1 MKTNSTHQSNPT
13 LSQIYIT
20 DNCDCM
26 CHYPEEFDINDENS
40 IFENNPPPQQ
50 KKYVQSTLK
59 QKLFKKKTNSDN
71 FCVCDKI
78 CSCECHNTACSCCP
92 CVKEKASDYYKN
104 LYSQIKSELEIEKR
118 RSERMKFDKEMN
130 KENFEKEKKNLILEN
145 TQLKKQLSE
154 TITLLEREEEKNA
167 QRDEEVFNYQNDEL
181 PKLQQSYENLIK
193 SIKEEKDKQLNEM
206 NNKILELS
214 KENLSLKYQIEKNE
228 SEKIKNV
235 NQIIEELNIEIT
247 ELKNELESKNSI
259 IDKLNG
265 ENEELNS
272 HCEEIKSKYN
282 KEIQELRNKNMILN
296 QNINLN
302 LSEIKKFKDE
312 LTRIKKNKSNDDQIF
327 LKLKTG
333 NENKDNEI
341 NNLKRL
347 LIEKED
353 EIETLANELEKLKK
367 GYDNLNINFTEAAGR
382 LESFSDLEQRYN
394 SLLQEYNKLKK
405 ENNENKNISM
415 QNAKIVNALK
425 IKLSKSEDN
434 VNCLINEKEN
444 LKQEIIRLNIFE
456 KKFNEVCD
464 ENEELKLISDKY
476 DNLKREYD
484 LLINK
489 LQKKNIVEKEKK
501 INIKV

>member
-1 MKTNSTHQSNPT
+1 
-13 LSQIYIT
+13 
-20 DNCDCM
+20 
-26 CHYPEEFDINDENS
+26 
-40 IFENNPPPQQ
+40 
-50 KKYVQSTLK
+50 
-59 QKLFKKKTNSDN
+59 
-71 FCVCDKI
+71 
-78 CSCECHNTACSCCP
+78 
-92 CVKEKASDYYKN
+92 
-104 LYSQIKSELEIEKR
+104 
-118 RSERMKFDKEMN
+118 
-130 KENFEKEKKNLILEN
+130 
-145 TQLKKQLSE
+145 
-154 TITLLEREEEKNA
+154 
-167 QRDEEVFNYQNDEL
+167 
-181 PKLQQSYENLIK
+181 
-193 SIKEEKDKQLNEM
+193 M

-394 SLLQEYNKLKK
+394 SLLLEYNKLKK

-476 DNLKREYD
+476 DNLKREYA
-484 LLINK
+484 LLLNK
-489 LQKKNIVEKEKK
+489 LQKKPIVE
-501 INIKV
+501 